1 MRLKA
6 EQLSAHLN
14 LPALKPVYYVSGDE
28 PLQLQ
33 EASDQIRARAR
44 ALGYEER
51 VVLDVD
57 AGFDWGRLYEAGAN
71 LSLFSSKRIIELRL
85 GSQKPGREG
94 GAALTGYTDNYS
106 SENLLLL
113 SSDRIDR
120 KTQQTKW
127 FKALDRCGCWLQVW
141 PVEPAELPAWIMAR
155 CRRQDKRITRE
166 GAALIAQRVEGNLL
180 AARQEVDKLALLVER
195 PDIDSDAVL
204 GAVVDSARYDV
215 FDLIENVFLGNPERI
230 SRMLR
235 GLKVEGIEP
244 LNVYGALMWG
254 FRRAASIAHEIARG
268 KPKEQVFDAYRIM
281 ARHRKGLNMLL
292 QRHSPGR
299 FSSLLVEAL
308 NIDKALK
315 GAVTNDGWQLL
326 EKFMF
331 TLAGHSLEKAQET
344 NRQDRRFARP
354 KAARSGCAQGGAQ

>member
-6 EQLSAHLN
+6 EQLPAHLN
-14 LPALKPVYYVSGDE
+14 QPALKPVYYVSGDE

-33 EASDQIRARAR
+33 EASDRIRARAR

-51 VVLDVD
+51 IVLDVEP
-57 AGFDWGRLYEAGAN
+57 GFDWDRLHEAGAN

-94 GAALTGYTDNYS
+94 GAALTRYAEDYS
-106 SENLLLL
+106 SDNLLLL
-113 SSDRIDR
+113 SSERIDR
-120 KTQQTKW
+120 KTQQAKW

-166 GAALIAQRVEGNLL
+166 GAALIAERVEGNLL
-180 AARQEVDKLALLVER
+180 AARQEIDKLALLVER
-195 PDIDSDAVL
+195 ADIGSDDVL
-204 GAVVDSARYDV
+204 GMVVDSARYDV
-215 FDLIENVFLGNPERI
+215 FDLIENVFLGKPERI

-235 GLKVEGIEP
+235 GLKTEGIEP

-254 FRRAASIAHEIARG
+254 VRRAGTIAHEIARG
-268 KPKEQVFDAYRIM
+268 KPKDQVLDAYRIM
-281 ARHRKGLNMLL
+281 GRHRKGLDTLL
-292 QRHSPGR
+292 KRFSPGR
-299 FSSLLVEAL
+299 FSALLVEAL
-308 NIDKALK
+308 EIDKALK
-315 GAVTNDGWQLL
+315 GAATNDGWQLL

-331 TLAGHSLEKAQET
+331 ALAGHRLEKA
-344 NRQDRRFARP
+344 R
-354 KAARSGCAQGGAQ
+354 

>member
-6 EQLSAHLN
+6 EQLAAHLDQ
-14 LPALKPVYYVSGDE
+14 PELKPVYYVSGDE

-57 AGFDWGRLYEAGAN
+57 AGFDWGRLHEAGAN

-94 GAALTGYTDNYS
+94 GAAITDYTDGCS
-106 SENLLLL
+106 PDNLLLL
-113 SSDRIDR
+113 TSGRIDR
-120 KTQQTKW
+120 KTQQAKW
-127 FKALDRCGCWLQVW
+127 FKALDRSGCWLQVW
-141 PVEPAELPAWIMAR
+141 PVEPAGLPAWIMAR

-180 AARQEVDKLALLVER
+180 AARQEIDKLALLVER
-195 PDIDSDAVL
+195 PDIDSDDVL
-204 GAVVDSARYDV
+204 GLVVDSARYDV

-235 GLKVEGIEP
+235 GLMNEGVEP

-254 FRRAASIAHEIARG
+254 VRRAGTIAHEIARG
-268 KPKEQVFDAYRIM
+268 KPREQVLDAYRIM
-281 ARHRKGLNMLL
+281 GRNRKGLNMLL
-292 QRHSPGR
+292 RRFSPG
-299 FSSLLVEAL
+299 SLSALLVEAL
-308 NIDKALK
+308 EIDKALK
-315 GAVTNDGWQLL
+315 GAAANDGWQLL

-331 TLAGHSLEKAQET
+331 ALAGHRLEKA
-344 NRQDRRFARP
+344 R
-354 KAARSGCAQGGAQ
+354 